1 MKLSISACVLWAFS
15 FVAAQRVQQPLQQD
29 TVSGKPVQVA
39 IIGAGAAGSSAAY
52 HLSQYAHDASIPIN
66 ITIFEFNSYIG
77 GRSTTVTAY
86 NLTTTELDSLTSP
99 HHYST
104 ELGASIFVAVNHI
117 LVSAVKTFN
126 LSTSDDDH
134 DNPKGHLGQEVGI
147 WDGNTFVL
155 QLDTSLFNGY
165 WTIAKLLFRYGL
177 APIRTYRLTK
187 SVISKFLKI
196 YDSPI
201 FPFESLT
208 AAAQS
213 VGLSAVTA
221 ATGEQYLRENGIS
234 AAFARE
240 VVQASTRVNYAQNL
254 EYIHGL
260 EAMVCMATEGG
271 AMRVQGGNWRIFEEM
286 VKASGA
292 NVRLGERVG
301 LVTETRDE
309 KYRVSSQSVID
320 RDASEEQQRLQE
332 EKDDGTAFD
341 HVVVASPWQ
350 YADLDFGVFPE
361 FRLPDKVPYVRLH
374 VTLFTS
380 PYLLDPEFF
389 NLPKDQAVP
398 QAILTTLPDGEPAH
412 TGPEGVGHSAFF
424 AISLLRPLTHPKT
437 GREEYLYKIFSPK
450 RISDEYLAEILH
462 TEDNTDN
469 DSTEAPLGSKE
480 TVTWIYRK
488 IWNSYPYETPRVAF
502 EHAQLRRNVWYTGG
516 MDNFI
521 STMETNALMG
531 KNVAKLIVDAE
542 RKQEQENRKR
552 MQESDGVTARKEDL

>member
-1 MKLSISACVLWAFS
+1 MKLSVSAYGLWAFS
-15 FVAAQRVQQPLQQD
+15 FVAAQRVQQPLQQE

-52 HLSQYAHDASIPIN
+52 HLSQYAHNASLPIN
-66 ITIFEFNSYIG
+66 ITIFESNSYIG

-86 NLTTTELDSLTSP
+86 NLTTTELDALSSP

-117 LVSAVKTFN
+117 LVNAVETFN
-126 LSTSDDDH
+126 LSTSDDDL

-196 YDSPI
+196 YDAPI

-286 VKASGA
+286 VKASEA
-292 NVRLGERVG
+292 HVRLGERVSS
-301 LVTETRDE
+301 VTEKRDE
-309 KYRVSSQSVID
+309 KYMISVID
-320 RDASEEQQRLQE
+320 GDAGEEQQLLQE
-332 EKDDGTAFD
+332 ERDDGTAFD

-350 YADLDFGVFPE
+350 YADIDFGVFPE
-361 FRLPDKVPYVRLH
+361 FRLPDKIPYVRLH

-380 PYLLDPEFF
+380 PHLLDPEYF

-424 AISLLRPLTHPKT
+424 AISLLRPLTNPKT

-450 RISDEYLAEILH
+450 RISDEYLSEILD
-462 TEDNTDN
+462 TEHSTDN
-469 DSTEAPLGSKE
+469 GSAEAPFGNKE
-480 TVTWIYRK
+480 NVTWIYRK

-502 EHAQLRRNVWYTGG
+502 EDVQLSRNVWYTGG

-542 RKQEQENRKR
+542 QSKAERRMGMQMEEDMKARKQ
-552 MQESDGVTARKEDL
+552 DL

>member
-1 MKLSISACVLWAFS
+1 MKLSVSAYGLWAFS
-15 FVAAQRVQQPLQQD
+15 FVAAQRVQQPLQQE

-52 HLSQYAHDASIPIN
+52 HLSQYAHNASLPIN
-66 ITIFEFNSYIG
+66 ITIFESNSYIG

-86 NLTTTELDSLTSP
+86 NLTTTELDSFSSP

-117 LVSAVKTFN
+117 LVSAVETFN
-126 LSTSDDDH
+126 LSTSDDDL

-196 YDSPI
+196 YDAPI

-286 VKASGA
+286 VKASA
-292 NVRLGERVG
+292 AHVRLGERVSS
-301 LVTETRDE
+301 VTEKREE
-309 KYRVSSQSVID
+309 KYMISVID
-320 RDASEEQQRLQE
+320 GDASEEQQRLQE
-332 EKDDGTAFD
+332 ERDDGTAFD

-350 YADLDFGVFPE
+350 YADIDFGVFPE
-361 FRLPDKVPYVRLH
+361 FRLPDKIPYVRLH

-380 PYLLDPEFF
+380 PHLLDPEYF

-424 AISLLRPLTHPKT
+424 AISLLRPLTNPKT

-450 RISDEYLAEILH
+450 RISDEYLSEILD
-462 TEDNTDN
+462 TEHSTDN
-469 DSTEAPLGSKE
+469 GSAEAPFGNKE

-502 EHAQLRRNVWYTGG
+502 EDVQLSRNVWYTGG

-542 RKQEQENRKR
+542 QSKAERRMGMQMEEDMKARKQ
-552 MQESDGVTARKEDL
+552 DL